1 MAEKYNYDRKTMTYV
16 DASAALSCFSGFG
29 ICAAVGCSFDLEAC
43 GAVGCSSGLGMC
55 FAMGCSFGLE
65 MCAIDS
71 SADLRPC
78 AAVGVSAGL
87 DTASGLVMFV
97 AFGIAGLTAFSLR
110 IFASL
115 RAAAGLDILVQR
127 PKRSLQRD
135 LSMASEN
142 WSVEW

>member
-16 DASAALSCFSGFG
+16 DASAALSCFSGLG
-29 ICAAVGCSFDLEAC
+29 ICAAVR
-43 GAVGCSSGLGMC
+43 CSSGLGMC
-55 FAMGCSFGLE
+55 FAMGCSSGLE
-65 MCAIDS
+65 MCALDS

-78 AAVGVSAGL
+78 AAVGASAGL

-97 AFGIAGLTAFSLR
+97 AFGITDLAAFSLR

-115 RAAAGLDILVQR
+115 RATAGLDILVQR

-142 WSVEW
+142 WSVE